1 MALGEFVE
9 DHRRERDPSVI
20 GLALPAVVDGVPLL
34 DLARLALGAAE
45 AYGVT
50 RPAGVRAVVTTQT
63 ALDAQW
69 PTAPEAAGPA
79 YVVVLHGRFDCGS
92 CGTALPTS
100 TTTTDPSP
108 VPVSTMV
115 LELPLPLA
123 AGATTG
129 VAVGVGAPP
138 LAQLGRVYDLDP
150 YLRSLAGASVTVG
163 PVPG

>member
-20 GLALPAVVDGVPLL
+20 GRALPAVVDGVPLL

-79 YVVVLHGRFDCGS
+79 YVVVELMEFASAKVAPGRFSACS
-92 CGTALPTS
+92 AAS
-100 TTTTDPSP
+100 E
-108 VPVSTMV
+108 VS
-115 LELPLPLA
+115 
-123 AGATTG
+123 
-129 VAVGVGAPP
+129 
-138 LAQLGRVYDLDP
+138 RV
-150 YLRSLAGASVTVG
+150 
-163 PVPG
+163 